1 MKRGKAPS
9 RPPKVEPSLGP
20 LLLTMTVVTGAV
32 DAVSILRLGHVFVAN
47 MTGNVVFL
55 GFALAGSSGFSATA
69 SLAALGSF
77 LVGAAVGGRVLV
89 SSTPLRQVRR
99 VAACE
104 AVLCASAA
112 IVAAVTMGTAGRYIM
127 TALLAVAMGWQ
138 NAMARRLAVPDLT
151 TTVLTLT
158 LTGLAADQPD
168 VGAPES
174 RTRRRLA
181 AVAAMLIGAVGGALL
196 VLHASTTWA
205 LGMAGALLGVVA
217 VAAGLGTDDA
227 LTRQV

>member
-1 MKRGKAPS
+1 MGTGRAESGRSSAETLLVPI
-9 RPPKVEPSLGP
+9 
-20 LLLTMTVVTGAV
+20 LLTMTLVTGGV

-55 GFALAGSSGFSATA
+55 GFSLAGSAGFSATA

-77 LVGAAVGGRVLV
+77 LVGAAVGGRMFASSPPVKRV
-89 SSTPLRQVRR
+89 SR

-104 AVLCASAA
+104 AVLC
-112 IVAAVTMGTAGRYIM
+112 VAAALVAAATTGTAGRYTM
-127 TALLAVAMGWQ
+127 TVLLSLAMGWQ
-138 NAMARRLAVPDLT
+138 NALARSLAVPDLT

-158 LTGLAADQPD
+158 LTGLVADRAD
-168 VGAPES
+168 VRAPRS
-174 RTRRRLA
+174 HTRRRLA

-205 LGMAGALLGVVA
+205 LVAAGVLLAAIA
-217 VAAGLGTDDA
+217 VAAGRRTA
-227 LTRQV
+227 R